1 LRIVRDALAHI
12 ADADLGS
19 VIGASALYEDMAA
32 ELVDSG
38 VLGRELQDTING
50 LAGLDRQ
57 IAAVVFLIERLDR
70 SSPLTDIGVRP
81 TAAHIADLLVT
92 DITAGNADFRTRV
105 ATTLE
110 ALRDR
115 NILMRNDDEYGLETT
130 EGRAWRTEYDQQ
142 AVRFRNDATAL
153 VEARQKAIEEAI
165 AKVRS
170 LVPRVAQGVAQRD
183 LDYRYGVTA
192 PTVGEKIAVWV
203 RTEWDASLAT
213 VETAARGAGPDDPV
227 IHLFVP
233 RPSGDAITEALV
245 QREAAARTLDRRPP
259 DQSGP
264 AVAARQAME
273 TRRVEAARSVT
284 RLIEGVVNAAIVML
298 GGGTRVDGNALDERV
313 RAAAGKAATR
323 QFPRFKAADHAGWS
337 TVWTRAREGA
347 AKPFEAVGHQGDP
360 AQHAVCTRVLTVID
374 AGASGTHVRNTL
386 AARPYGWPRDA
397 VDASLATLVRANIL
411 TVTKNGSPVAIAQ
424 LGQNDVGQAQF
435 KPQTVVIS
443 NEDRVALRTLFLKAD
458 VNCKPNQEE
467 AGADE
472 FIKAVRQLAAGAGG
486 PAPLPAPPPLND
498 IEVAAAKV
506 GPELL
511 KALLDL
517 SALLT
522 PRLEHWKTL
531 KKTADERLPA
541 WNEAL
546 SLARYAADL
555 PACAD
560 AIAQLNAIEAQR
572 SLLDPACPVN
582 VLRTNL
588 ANALR
593 NAVQDRHA
601 RAHRAAQLGQTRI
614 QAAPAWSAVSPTDQ
628 AAYLAEVPVPP
639 VPEVA
644 TVAELVRSLRDRNL
658 QGWQDLIDATAGR
671 ADAVIAKVATAAEP
685 QARGVK
691 IDRYVVV
698 HTVEDVETWIATQRD
713 RLIVALA
720 RGPARI
726 E

>member
-1 LRIVRDALAHI
+1 
-12 ADADLGS
+12 
-19 VIGASALYEDMAA
+19 
-32 ELVDSG
+32 
-38 VLGRELQDTING
+38 
-50 LAGLDRQ
+50 
-57 IAAVVFLIERLDR
+57 
-70 SSPLTDIGVRP
+70 
-81 TAAHIADLLVT
+81 
-92 DITAGNADFRTRV
+92 
-105 ATTLE
+105 
-110 ALRDR
+110 
-115 NILMRNDDEYGLETT
+115 
-130 EGRAWRTEYDQQ
+130 
-142 AVRFRNDATAL
+142 
-153 VEARQKAIEEAI
+153 
-165 AKVRS
+165 
-170 LVPRVAQGVAQRD
+170 
-183 LDYRYGVTA
+183 
-192 PTVGEKIAVWV
+192 
-203 RTEWDASLAT
+203 
-213 VETAARGAGPDDPV
+213 
-227 IHLFVP
+227 
-233 RPSGDAITEALV
+233 
-245 QREAAARTLDRRPP
+245 
-259 DQSGP
+259 
-264 AVAARQAME
+264 
-273 TRRVEAARSVT
+273 
-284 RLIEGVVNAAIVML
+284 
-298 GGGTRVDGNALDERV
+298 
-313 RAAAGKAATR
+313 
-323 QFPRFKAADHAGWS
+323 
-337 TVWTRAREGA
+337 
-347 AKPFEAVGHQGDP
+347 
-360 AQHAVCTRVLTVID
+360 
-374 AGASGTHVRNTL
+374 
-386 AARPYGWPRDA
+386 
-397 VDASLATLVRANIL
+397 LVRANIL

-691 IDRYVVV
+691 IDRSVVV